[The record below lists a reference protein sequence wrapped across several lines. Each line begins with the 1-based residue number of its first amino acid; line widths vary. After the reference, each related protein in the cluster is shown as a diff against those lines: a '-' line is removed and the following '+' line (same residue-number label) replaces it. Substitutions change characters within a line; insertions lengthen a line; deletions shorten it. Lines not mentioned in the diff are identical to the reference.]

1 MQDILILNNLSFI
14 LILILNVIHV
24 AKGAHW
30 FSNKYIFINYLM
42 VMDRNSAMIA
52 ILDDSIVN
60 VPNLH
65 SQFKFHFTF
74 IEDCQI
80 LVIVCEI
87 FVRFLAFSNGLCIKI
102 CAVFDVDT
110 FWTIS
115 IIFDILQGM
124 TPHLIDF
131 AYKNVS

>member
-1 MQDILILNNLSFI
+1 MSFKFLTFEILVENVQALEILTVGTPVMQDILILNNLSFI

-87 FVRFLAFSNGLCIKI
+87 FVRFLAFSNGL
-102 CAVFDVDT
+102 
-110 FWTIS
+110 
-115 IIFDILQGM
+115 
-124 TPHLIDF
+124 
-131 AYKNVS
+131 